1 MRWLLRL
8 AKGSLWFIIFL
19 LAVLLAVN
27 ALSYANFDTHYGFL
41 KLKQQAIA
49 SGWYLPA
56 YYSHVLISG
65 LILVAGFFQ
74 LFPASSSRF
83 RRVHRMLGYF
93 YVMGI
98 LFFAA
103 PGALGMSLFIGRGP
117 WVLSSFVLQGV
128 LWFWFTAVAFREIRK
143 KNIAAHKRW
152 MWRSYALTFAAITLR
167 VYIFIISRDVDLSQP
182 EMYAALAWGSWVPN
196 LVFVEMFVIRGGSQV
211 TPEQSG

>member
-1 MRWLLRL
+1 MQWFLRL
-8 AKGSLWFIIFL
+8 GRGFFILVILL

-74 LFPASSSRF
+74 LFPSSSGKF
-83 RRVHRMLGYF
+83 PRVHRALGYF

-117 WVLSSFVLQGV
+117 WVLSSFLLQSV
-128 LWFWFTAVAFREIRK
+128 LWFYFTAVAFREIRNG
-143 KNIAAHKRW
+143 NIAAHKRW

-167 VYIFIISRDVDLSQP
+167 VYIFILSRDVDLSQP
-182 EMYAALAWGSWVPN
+182 EMYAALAWLSWVPN
-196 LVFVEMFVIRGGSQV
+196 LVVVKMSEL
-211 TPEQSG
+211 